1 MVHTEL
7 NCLTQLMHESFEKD
21 WDELSWATFFPWDCK
36 FALFAWWPSASTNT
50 LLWFWLHFLPRVT
63 WPWWLEVCLAVSVT
77 SVRFAT
83 MNHQKKK
90 AAVDHFILDGDCR
103 STSTDAHSKH
113 NGGAISVSHLQSPG
127 SRLLTCA
134 ASWHRWSNGHPWRC
148 DQSSEVYIEPESVAN
163 ILHYTCPM
171 SSHVC
176 IRALV
181 KTHTDSTASDLNLAL
196 SARVDPLPFFTWRK
210 LSRRLLSADSK

>member
-1 MVHTEL
+1 MGHI
-7 NCLTQLMHESFEKD
+7 F
-21 WDELSWATFFPWDCK
+21 
-36 FALFAWWPSASTNT
+36 
-50 LLWFWLHFLPRVT
+50 
-63 WPWWLEVCLAVSVT
+63 
-77 SVRFAT
+77 SVRLQICLVCMMTLCLNQHLALILASLLASCHLTLMAWSLPCSVSDIGAFC
-83 MNHQKKK
+83 NNEPSKKK

-134 ASWHRWSNGHPWRC
+134 ASWHRWSSGHPWRC

-181 KTHTDSTASDLNLAL
+181 KTHSDSTASDLNLAL